1 LTIQDT
7 KAHCH
12 LKVAVG
18 GPCQQKLVAARPAMI
33 SFLDTVRD
41 KLEDLSPELGVSG
54 QVVLSR

>member
-1 LTIQDT
+1 
-7 KAHCH
+7 
-12 LKVAVG
+12 VAFG

-41 KLEDLSPELGVSG
+41 KLEELSPELGVSG